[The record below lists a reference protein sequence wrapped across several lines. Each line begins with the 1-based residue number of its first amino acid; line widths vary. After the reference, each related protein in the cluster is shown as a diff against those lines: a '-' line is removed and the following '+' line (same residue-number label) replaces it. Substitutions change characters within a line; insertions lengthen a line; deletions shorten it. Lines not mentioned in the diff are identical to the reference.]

1 MLASK
6 TTDCVNCTTIEVLLC
21 DIDCKI
27 FQLSKV
33 LYNNMAYMLNKTVD
47 SSVLVDLMNYKRI
60 LEYKNVNLEYAV
72 DYTVDM
78 IASRVKLLTQNC
90 KAVSAGSVGEG
101 VVITPPVEQILNIF
115 AGPANAIPTE
125 SAGVRILALTQ
136 PVTNLVANLTTG
148 TTQTIFV
155 CAIPYNFSILSVI
168 DTGNYNVDITSEYL
182 LVDAFDV
189 ADDVGGLHPYKI
201 YAMTI
206 AVTYIPSSNHQ
217 ITIS

>member
-6 TTDCVNCTTIEVLLC
+6 TTDCINCTTIETLLC

-47 SSVLVDLMNYKRI
+47 NEVLIDLMNYKRI

-72 DYTVDM
+72 DYTIEM

-90 KAVSAGSVGEG
+90 KAVSAGSVGGG
-101 VVITPPVEQILNIF
+101 VEVPPTVEQILNIYT
-115 AGPANAIPTE
+115 GPANAYPTD
-125 SAGVRILALTQ
+125 SAGVKILETSQA
-136 PVTNLVANLTTG
+136 VTNLVANLTTG

-155 CAIPYNFSILSVI
+155 CAIPYNFSILEVI

-182 LVDAFDV
+182 LIDAFDV
-189 ADDVGGLHPYKI
+189 ADDVGGMHPYKI
-201 YAMTI
+201 YAMTTG
-206 AVTYIPSSNHQ
+206 VTYSPSSNHQ